1 MNTKTLRIYDKEY
14 PSLLKYPF
22 KSKYKYLDSVYKE
35 SIPKEPFVK
44 DFKLKSCKALSKP
57 NFSYEPGCY
66 EVDLMF
72 IHFYS
77 PDTLMRQTQIYLIM
91 INVNTRYLIVEPI
104 NDKST
109 NEIGKALARIVQ
121 RDGFDIKTIK
131 CDGEK
136 GFEGLRKNCVVIHL
150 KPKPDEN
157 NNDNDNNNNKK
168 RKVVKRNTNAFKKSL
183 SEGNNEY
190 VLIFDLES
198 HIHNYER
205 NEVKRATIRDDII
218 NNTNQNDRLIAL
230 KNVLQTKY
238 SDVELIDDFN
248 FIKFVINDSPYA
260 LAHKTVDS
268 VIRTLR
274 NAFGLDNRRLADYNL
289 MRQMVNYY
297 NNTPHKSLR
306 FKNFEY
312 NFIGEYDSGL
322 EKPTKYVYYTPSQL
336 QHNIELEWKYIRM
349 MKMKLREINEKQL
362 LKGLLTYQP
371 GNILLVHVDQGKTV
385 KKHEKRRRVFNE
397 IAEFIKYANGNVICK
412 LLKPYENYRK
422 TKVDNESVLELIPS
436 EKNQKIE
443 VPIIY
448 TKFVCKDISKLN
460 DDYKN
465 YFGL

>member
-1 MNTKTLRIYDKEY
+1 
-14 PSLLKYPF
+14 
-22 KSKYKYLDSVYKE
+22 
-35 SIPKEPFVK
+35 
-44 DFKLKSCKALSKP
+44 
-57 NFSYEPGCY
+57 
-66 EVDLMF
+66 
-72 IHFYS
+72 
-77 PDTLMRQTQIYLIM
+77 M
-91 INVNTRYLIVEPI
+91 IFN
-104 NDKST
+104 
-109 NEIGKALARIVQ
+109 
-121 RDGFDIKTIK
+121 
-131 CDGEK
+131 
-136 GFEGLRKNCVVIHL
+136 
-150 KPKPDEN
+150 
-157 NNDNDNNNNKK
+157 
-168 RKVVKRNTNAFKKSL
+168 
-183 SEGNNEY
+183 
-190 VLIFDLES
+190 LES

-260 LAHKTVDS
+260 LSHKTVDS

-312 NFIGEYDSGL
+312 NFIGEYGSGL
-322 EKPTKYVYYTPSQL
+322 VKPSKYVYYTPSQL